1 LSRKIYPNPSKSR
14 HLRADAGGCV
24 ENFVQRNIVH
34 WNFHSIETK
43 TDLMI
48 REEPLSIRIQGIPY
62 AVVMRTPGEE
72 KAHAAGFCLGEG
84 IVDAVEDMVSL
95 AVCDGSDTN
104 VVTVTLTELR
114 RKSIPDMLDRR
125 QYVSQT
131 SCGLCGK
138 ELVEELHQKIPP
150 FSDNLVVD
158 INSAIS
164 GINTLS
170 THQILRNKTRAAHA
184 AALLTKNFE
193 LLSISEDVGRHNA
206 LDKAAGKLFLDRR
219 LHEAHVL
226 VLSSRISYELVQKS
240 ARAGVPIILAVSR
253 PTSLAV
259 ELAAELNMTLASLAR
274 PSGLDVYCGEHRFST
289 ASTI

>member
-1 LSRKIYPNPSKSR
+1 M
-14 HLRADAGGCV
+14 HADAGGCV
-24 ENFVQRNIVH
+24 KNFVQRSIVH
-34 WNFHSIETK
+34 WDFHCIGTK
-43 TDLMI
+43 TVLI
-48 REEPLSIRIQGIPY
+48 VREEPLSLHIQGIPY

-84 IVDAVEDMVSL
+84 IVDAMEDIVSM
-95 AVCDGSDTN
+95 AVCDGSDAN

-150 FSDNLVVD
+150 FSDTLVAD
-158 INSAIS
+158 MTAAIR

-170 THQILRNKTRAAHA
+170 AHQTLRNKTRAAHA
-184 AALLTKNFE
+184 AALFTLNFE
-193 LLSISEDVGRHNA
+193 LLTISEDVGRHNA
-206 LDKAAGKLFLDRR
+206 LDKAVGKLFLDRR
-219 LHEAHVL
+219 LHEAQIL

-274 PSGLDVYCGEHRFST
+274 PAGLDIYCGEHRFST
-289 ASTI
+289 APTV